1 MNITQNV
8 SLRPYCTLR
17 SGGLA
22 DEFLI
27 VRTVDELATAA
38 TFAFANAKRFTTLGW
53 GSNVL
58 PADNG
63 AGGITC
69 VNATR
74 ELEIAGDG
82 RVTVDSGHG
91 FQELFIKAA
100 QQGLTG
106 FEFAVGIPGTV
117 GGGLV
122 SNAGAYRS
130 NISERLE
137 AVELVDQ
144 GERKWVAPT
153 ALELSYRDSILRRP
167 NPPAI
172 TLLRLRFQLNRAN
185 PKDIYD
191 LGREYQR
198 QRIGKQPPSPSAGSF
213 FKNVNDAQLAASLE
227 SLPDGL
233 KAAGVVPAG
242 YLLEAAGMKGRHHK
256 GAQFSH
262 RHANFLMNTGGASA
276 HALRSLAEHAKV
288 AVFDQFGV
296 TLEEEALFLG
306 RWEEFVPDSLRT

>member
-1 MNITQNV
+1 MRLLQDV

-17 SGGLA
+17 SGGKA
-22 DEFLI
+22 DEFL
-27 VRTVDELATAA
+27 VARTVDDLAEIAS
-38 TFAFANAKRFTTLGW
+38 FAYEHAKSLTILGW

-58 PADNG
+58 PADLG
-63 AGGITC
+63 VHGITC

-74 ELEIAGDG
+74 ELDIRDDG
-82 RVTVDSGHG
+82 ELTVDSGHG
-91 FQELFIKAA
+91 FQELFVKAA

-130 NISERLE
+130 NISERLV
-137 AVELVDQ
+137 AVELVDR
-144 GERKWVAPT
+144 GERKWVEPS

-172 TLLRLRFQLNRAN
+172 TLLRLRFHLDRAN
-185 PKDIYD
+185 SKTIYD

-213 FKNVNDAQLAASLE
+213 FKNVNDGHLAESLDT
-227 SLPDGL
+227 LPDGL
-233 KAAGVVPAG
+233 KAAGIVPAG
-242 YLLEAAGMKGRHHK
+242 YLLEAAGMKGMHYK
-256 GAQFSH
+256 GAQFSR

-276 HALRSLAEHAKV
+276 HAIRTLAEHAKV
-288 AVFDQFGV
+288 VVKDRFGV
-296 TLEEEALFLG
+296 ALEEEALYLG
-306 RWEEFVPDSLRT
+306 RWQDFVPDSVPI